1 MKLPWYIPNRRCGSH
16 VVISEVRVVCRGTCV
31 LFGRYCDD
39 CCDRCVNTVAGATHL
54 DCAGGGVSFPP
65 PIRFPSPV
73 SALPSIHSPVFLSP
87 RGLLVVSVCA
97 WTCWIQCFAH
107 PPVSQCVIQCWY
119 SYAIFDSVF
128 GRYYDYFGDRCATTE
143 SGAPHARTALVE
155 GRYQALTVGVTVV
168 PSASADLQQPSS
180 PSILQCLA
188 LQCVSRRRTSIGSS
202 VKMGIRRSERDA
214 SEIPYLRP

>member
-1 MKLPWYIPNRRCGSH
+1 VRGHVGYSVSLTLLFPNVSYS
-16 VVISEVRVVCRGTCV
+16 VGTHM
-31 LFGRYCDD
+31 RYL
-39 CCDRCVNTVAGATHL
+39 T
-54 DCAGGGVSFPP
+54 PY
-65 PIRFPSPV
+65 
-73 SALPSIHSPVFLSP
+73 
-87 RGLLVVSVCA
+87 LVD
-97 WTCWIQCFAH
+97 T
-107 PPVSQCVIQCWY
+107 
-119 SYAIFDSVF
+119 
-128 GRYYDYFGDRCATTE
+128 DYFGDRCATTE